1 MMDMLWNHLWQ
12 STAFGA
18 GIGLLTL
25 AFRRNRAHV
34 RYWLWLA
41 ASLKFLIPFAALLWL
56 GAQIELVPIDRSGQ
70 AIVGILDNVA
80 QPFTQPAPERVNS
93 RGRPVPSPEKPP
105 FTTIVVQGFAVMWP
119 LGSLAVLLVWAV
131 RWRRVAAAVRNASP
145 ISSGPACETLR
156 RLEGDAPRV
165 RLVSSNQTVEPGVF
179 GIVRPVLMWPAGIE
193 DRLSDEQIVAI
204 LAHEVAHVRR
214 RDNLAAL
221 VHMLIEA
228 TFWFHPLVWWI
239 GARLVDE
246 RERACDEDVVRRGT
260 APDVYA
266 ESILKTV
273 RFYVESPL
281 VCVSGVTGSDLKKR
295 VEHIMKH
302 DSTFVLSIARRLVLG
317 AALVASI
324 AIPVAIGIVTSPRLA
339 AQITAP
345 AADAPTFEVVSLKPT
360 EPGTPTM
367 GRGVPGRFSS
377 QNMTVR
383 RMIRQAYDIHDTQ
396 IIGGPDWT
404 SSQGFTIDATTGG
417 KPPNQTRFMM
427 QTLLR
432 DRFKLAFHS
441 ETRDLPIYALVVQ
454 RSDGRLG
461 PGLKRI
467 PDDECPAPGSPRRGG
482 PPPAGPAAP
491 PPSPFDPN
499 AVAPCGSIVFG
510 PGHLL
515 AHGVPIDMLA
525 RSLANLPVITSFNR
539 PVTDLTKL
547 EGVYDFDFRWTN
559 EFGRGGPPP
568 IGGPAAAPN
577 ALTPGDEPVL
587 FTALQEQLGLKLNA
601 QRATLDVLV
610 IDSIDRPTEN

>member
-1 MMDMLWNHLWQ
+1 MTELIANHVWQ
-12 STAFGA
+12 STVFAA
-18 GIGLLTL
+18 GIALLTL

-41 ASLKFLIPFAALLWL
+41 ASVKFLIPFAALLWI
-56 GAQIELVPIDRSGQ
+56 GTQIELVPVERSGQ

-80 QPFTQPAPERVNS
+80 QPFTQPEPERITL
-93 RGRPVPSPEKPP
+93 RGRPAPPPPQAP
-105 FTTIVVQGFAVMWP
+105 FTRLVVGGFTVIWP

-131 RWRRVAAAVRNASP
+131 RWRRVAVAVRNAAP
-145 ISSGPACETLR
+145 ISRGPTLDALR

-165 RLVSSNQTVEPGVF
+165 RLVSSNQAVEPGVF

-193 DRLSDEQIVAI
+193 DRLSDEQIEAI
-204 LAHEVAHVRR
+204 LAHELVHVRR
-214 RDNLAAL
+214 RDNLAAV
-221 VHMLIEA
+221 VHMLVEA
-228 TFWFHPLVWWI
+228 VFWFHPLVWWV
-239 GARLVDE
+239 GARLIDE
-246 RERACDEDVVRRGT
+246 RERACDEDVVRQGT

-281 VCVSGVTGSDLKKR
+281 VCVAGVTGSDLKKR
-295 VEHIMKH
+295 VEHIMNN
-302 DSTFVLSIARRLVLG
+302 DSTFVLSIARRTVLG
-317 AALVASI
+317 TALVASV

-339 AQITAP
+339 AQIVAP
-345 AADAPTFEVVSLKPT
+345 AADAPTFEVVSVKPA
-360 EPGTPTM
+360 EPGAQTM
-367 GRGVPGRFSS
+367 GRGVPGRFTS

-404 SSQGFTIDATTGG
+404 SSQSYTIDATTGG
-417 KPPNQTRFMM
+417 KPPDQTRFMV

-432 DRFKLAFHS
+432 DRFKLTFHT
-441 ETRDLPIYALVVQ
+441 EKRDLAIYALVVQ
-454 RSDGRLG
+454 RSDGQLG

-467 PDDECPAPGSPRRGG
+467 PDAECPPPGNRRGA

-499 AVAPCGSIVFG
+499 AVAACGSIIFG
-510 PGHLL
+510 PGRLL

-525 RSLANLPVITSFNR
+525 RSLANLPAITSFNR
-539 PVTDLTKL
+539 PVTNLTKL
-547 EGVYDFDFRWTN
+547 EGAYDFDFRFTN

-568 IGGPAAAPN
+568 VSGPAAAPN
-577 ALTPGDEPVL
+577 AITPGDEPAL
-587 FTALQEQLGLKLNA
+587 FTALQEQLGLKLNP